1 MEMTILNNTVTA
13 TFNVEHDM
21 ITDFKLLIDG
31 DKGLTVRGPIEFEL
45 SDKFSSYEG
54 FIQKINEVLKGIHI
68 PYKVSLYHDSKRE
81 INFGI
86 IQKIIDQIINC

>member
-1 MEMTILNNTVTA
+1 
-13 TFNVEHDM
+13 M
-21 ITDFKLLIDG
+21 IQNLVFDETLIN
-31 DKGLTVRGPIEFEL
+31 EL
-45 SDKFSSYEG
+45 QTRIASGEITKFSSVDD
-54 FIQKINEVLKGIHI
+54 IINTISNELAKIHI